1 MTTTRTSPRT
11 IPDAMQQRRSRLVVP
26 TRSAL
31 GPLAPVIALMLG
43 VVLAVTPMVAATPP
57 MPTPPADAEP
67 TTPPPIPD
75 AQASPRAVLE
85 FLIGADSSVGAP
97 AVAGCFTKDA
107 LPPTAAVRDRVV
119 RDLRSAL
126 AWLGWNEETSASLP
140 KADDAKIRTVVFPA
154 SDSMPPEIRD
164 RSTALEKRTGGKWRV
179 EIVRGEDGAYRFA
192 KEAVMASELDAVTD
206 AIIADRRE
214 RAGTAEEEKS
224 EPGNLAE
231 WVNLNGPDWML
242 QRFVFLA
249 VWQWIGLGLIILVG
263 LIVDTLTRFVAR
275 RIFRSMSHRLKAG
288 PDDDAV
294 RRASRS
300 IGVVAATL
308 IWLLLINFL
317 ELPIAGL
324 TILQPAAQ
332 FAFVLSLLWAG
343 WRSIDLLADFISVK
357 VAASENKLDD
367 ILVPMVRKTAKVLL
381 VIFGLLNVAPIL
393 GLNLG
398 PLLAAVGIGSFGFAF
413 AFKNSLEN
421 LFGSVTVILDRPFHV
436 GDWVVIDGV
445 EGNVE
450 TVGLRSTRV
459 RTFYNSL
466 VTIPNANLITD
477 KVDNYGARRYR
488 RWSTKVGILYGT
500 PPARV
505 DAFCEAIRELVREHP
520 YTRKDYYQVWL
531 NGFGDSALEILVYV
545 FWEAPDWQTELRER
559 HRLMLDMIRIAGE
572 LGIDFAF
579 PTQTLQ
585 IQRADPPNEPKD
597 PNLDAADPRAAMR
610 TGRSAVR
617 DVTDGDQWKSTKPPP
632 YTFLSA
638 KDTARLD
645 EMGEEQAAKTE
656 ERLAERRSAQDAARA
671 KAEEAE
677 GDQIDQADQ
686 VDQRQSGGE

>member
-1 MTTTRTSPRT
+1 MRTRWIDLVAPMRAASGRSTS
-11 IPDAMQQRRSRLVVP
+11 MVV
-26 TRSAL
+26 
-31 GPLAPVIALMLG
+31 LMLG
-43 VVLAVTPMVAATPP
+43 LVVATTPMAMATPP
-57 MPTPPADAEP
+57 IPTPAAEAEP
-67 TTPPPIPD
+67 TKPPPIPD
-75 AQASPRAVLE
+75 AQASPRAVIE
-85 FLIGADSSVGAP
+85 FLVDADSSVGAP

-107 LPPTAAVRDRVV
+107 LPPTAAVRERIIGDFRN
-119 RDLRSAL
+119 AL
-126 AWLGWNEETSASLP
+126 TWLGWTEETAASLP
-140 KADDAKIRTVVFPA
+140 KAEDAKIRTVVFPA
-154 SDSMPPEIRD
+154 GDSLPDEMRQ
-164 RSTALEKRTGGKWRV
+164 RSTALEKRTGGNWRV
-179 EIVRGEDGAYRFA
+179 EIVRGEDGGYRFA
-192 KEAVMASELDAVTD
+192 KGAVAAAELDAVTD
-206 AIIADRRE
+206 AIAAFRRE
-214 RAGTAEEEKS
+214 RAGTAEQES
-224 EPGNLAE
+224 APPANLAD
-231 WVNLNGPDWML
+231 WVNLNGPEWIL

-249 VWQWIGLGLIILVG
+249 IWQWIGLGLIILVG
-263 LIVDTLTRFVAR
+263 IIVDTLTRFIAR
-275 RIFRSMSHRLKAG
+275 RAFRSLNRRMDAG
-288 PDDDAV
+288 PDDDTV

-300 IGVVAATL
+300 IGVVTATL
-308 IWLLLINFL
+308 TWLLLINLL

-324 TILQPAAQ
+324 SILQPAAQ
-332 FAFVLSLLWAG
+332 FAFVLALLWAG
-343 WRSIDLLADFISVK
+343 WRSIDLLADLVSAK
-357 VAASENKLDD
+357 VAISENKLDD
-367 ILVPMVRKTAKVLL
+367 ILVPMIRKTAKVLL

-477 KVDNYGARRYR
+477 KVDNYGERRYR

-579 PTQTLQ
+579 PTRTLQ

-597 PNLDAADPRAAMR
+597 PDLDAADPRIAMR
-610 TGRSAVR
+610 TGRTAVR
-617 DVTDGDQWKSTKPPP
+617 DVTDGDEWKSTKPPP

-645 EMGEEQAAKTE
+645 EMGDEKAAKAE
-656 ERLAERRSAQDAARA
+656 DRLAAINSAKNAARA
-671 KAEEAE
+671 EAE
-677 GDQIDQADQ
+677 AETEDGEQSDQ

>member
-1 MTTTRTSPRT
+1 MRNRRT
-11 IPDAMQQRRSRLVVP
+11 IRNRPGVFAVPNRKAPVRL
-26 TRSAL
+26 TL
-31 GPLAPVIALMLG
+31 VIALLLG
-43 VVLAVTPMVAATPP
+43 ATLAATPMVAATPP
-57 MPTPPADAEP
+57 IPTPPAEAEP
-67 TTPPPIPD
+67 TIPPPIPD
-75 AQASPRAVLE
+75 AQESPRAVLE
-85 FLIGADSSVGAP
+85 FLLEADSSVGAP
-97 AVAGCFTKDA
+97 AVAGCFTQDA
-107 LPPTAAVRDRVV
+107 LPPTAAVRDRII
-119 RDLRSAL
+119 RDLRNAL
-126 AWLGWNEETSASLP
+126 VWLGWNDTALSLLP

-154 SDSMPPEIRD
+154 TDSMPAEMQA
-164 RSTALEKRTGGKWRV
+164 RSASLEKRTGGKWRV
-179 EIVRGEDGAYRFA
+179 EIVRGEDGGYRFA
-192 KEAVMASELDAVTD
+192 KEAVVASELDAVTD
-206 AIIADRRE
+206 AIIAYRRE
-214 RAGTAEEEKS
+214 RAGTAEAEE
-224 EPGNLAE
+224 PTAGNLAE
-231 WVNLNGPDWML
+231 WVNLNGADWL
-242 QRFVFLA
+242 LERFVFLA
-249 VWQWIGLGLIILVG
+249 VWQWIGLGLVILVG
-263 LIVDTLTRFVAR
+263 LIVDAVTRFLTRRVLRSVNR
-275 RIFRSMSHRLKAG
+275 RMASG
-288 PDDDAV
+288 PDDDAI

-300 IGVVAATL
+300 LGVVAATL
-308 IWLLLINFL
+308 IWLLLINVL

-324 TILQPAAQ
+324 SILQPAAQ
-332 FAFVLSLLWAG
+332 FAFVLALLWAG
-343 WRSIDLLADFISVK
+343 WRSIDLVAELVSAK
-357 VAASENKLDD
+357 VAISENKLDD

-531 NGFGDSALEILVYV
+531 NGFGDSSLEILVYV

-579 PTQTLQ
+579 PTRTLQ
-585 IQRADPPNEPKD
+585 IQRADPPIEPKD
-597 PNLDAADPRAAMR
+597 PDLDAADPRNAMR
-610 TGRSAVR
+610 VGRTAVR
-617 DVTDGDQWKSTKPPP
+617 DVTDGDEWKSTKPPP

-638 KDTARLD
+638 NDTARLD
-645 EMGEEQAAKTE
+645 AMDDAQAAKAE
-656 ERLAERRSAQDAARA
+656 DRLAALNSAKDAARA
-671 KAEEAE
+671 EAE
-677 GDQIDQADQ
+677 AATEDGEQSDQ

>member
-1 MTTTRTSPRT
+1 M
-11 IPDAMQQRRSRLVVP
+11 MKNRRSNRWLGGGTWRGSSYRTTSTLV
-26 TRSAL
+26 
-31 GPLAPVIALMLG
+31 LMLG
-43 VVLAVTPMVAATPP
+43 MALAATPITAATPP
-57 MPTPPADAEP
+57 MPTPPADAET

-107 LPPTAAVRDRVV
+107 LPPTAAVRDRIV
-119 RDLRSAL
+119 RDLRNTL
-126 AWLGWNEETSASLP
+126 TWLGWDQETSASLP
-140 KADDAKIRTVVFPA
+140 KAEDAKIRTVVFPA
-154 SDSMPPEIRD
+154 TDSMPPGMRE
-164 RSTALEKRTGGKWRV
+164 RSAILEKRTGGKWRV
-179 EIVRGEDGAYRFA
+179 EIVRGEDGGYRFT
-192 KEAVMASELDAVTD
+192 KESVAPSELDAVTE
-206 AIIADRRE
+206 AIIAFRRE
-214 RAGTAEEEKS
+214 QGGASEAGAAA
-224 EPGNLAE
+224 PGNLAE

-242 QRFVFLA
+242 ERFVFLA
-249 VWQWIGLGLIILVG
+249 VWQWIGLGLVILLG
-263 LIVDTLTRFVAR
+263 IIVDTTTRFIAR
-275 RIFRSMSHRLKAG
+275 RVFRSLNRRIDSG
-288 PDDDAV
+288 PDDDSV

-308 IWLLLINFL
+308 VWLLLINIL

-324 TILQPAAQ
+324 SILQPAAQ
-332 FAFVLSLLWAG
+332 FAFVLALLWAG
-343 WRSIDLLADFISVK
+343 WRSIDLLADLVSAK
-357 VAASENKLDD
+357 VAASDNKLDD
-367 ILVPMVRKTAKVLL
+367 ILVPMLRKTAKVLL

-488 RWSTKVGILYGT
+488 RWSTKVGVLYGT

-531 NGFGDSALEILVYV
+531 NGFGDSSLEILVYV

-579 PTQTLQ
+579 PTRTLQ

-597 PNLDAADPRAAMR
+597 PDLDAADRRVAMR
-610 TGRSAVR
+610 TGRTAVR
-617 DVTDGDQWKSTKPPP
+617 DVTDGDEWKSMKPPP

-638 KDTARLD
+638 SDTARLD
-645 EMGEEQAAKTE
+645 AMNDEKAAEAEDRLAARNAAK
-656 ERLAERRSAQDAARA
+656 DAARA
-671 KAEEAE
+671 EAE
-677 GDQIDQADQ
+677 SEAGDGEQLDQA
-686 VDQRQSGGE
+686 DQRQSGGE

>member
-1 MTTTRTSPRT
+1 MRKPWTRL
-11 IPDAMQQRRSRLVVP
+11 A
-26 TRSAL
+26 
-31 GPLAPVIALMLG
+31 GPMLPIIVLMLG
-43 VVLAVTPMVAATPP
+43 VVLAATTTTTTVAATPP
-57 MPTPPADAEP
+57 MPTPPAKTET

-75 AQASPRAVLE
+75 AQASPQAVLE
-85 FLIGADSSVGAP
+85 FLIDADSSVGAP

-107 LPPTAAVRDRVV
+107 LPPTAAVRDRII
-119 RDLRSAL
+119 RDFRNAL
-126 AWLGWNEETSASLP
+126 AWLGWNDEIAASLP
-140 KADDAKIRTVVFPA
+140 LAADAKIRTVVFPA
-154 SDSMPPEIRD
+154 TDSMPPEMRR
-164 RSTALEKRTGGKWRV
+164 RSAALEKRTGGKWRV
-179 EIVRGEDGAYRFA
+179 EIVRGEDGGYRFA
-192 KEAVMASELDAVTD
+192 KEAVVASELDAVTD
-206 AIIADRRE
+206 AIIAYRRE
-214 RAGTAEEEKS
+214 RSGTAEEEAAES
-224 EPGNLAE
+224 TNLAE
-231 WVNLNGPDWML
+231 WVNLNGADWL
-242 QRFVFLA
+242 LERFVFLA
-249 VWQWIGLGLIILVG
+249 VWQWIGLGLVILVG
-263 LIVDTLTRFVAR
+263 IIIDTITRFVAR
-275 RIFRSMSHRLKAG
+275 RVLHSLNRRVDGG
-288 PDDDAV
+288 PDEDV
-294 RRASRS
+294 IRKSSRS

-308 IWLLLINFL
+308 VWLLLLNVL

-324 TILQPAAQ
+324 SILQPAAQ
-332 FAFVLSLLWAG
+332 FAFVLALLWAG
-343 WRSIDLLADFISVK
+343 WRSIDLLADLVSAK
-357 VAASENKLDD
+357 VAISENKLDD
-367 ILVPMVRKTAKVLL
+367 ILVPMIRKTAKVLL

-421 LFGSVTVILDRPFHV
+421 LFGSITVILDRPFHV

-500 PPARV
+500 PTARV

-531 NGFGDSALEILVYV
+531 NGFGDSSLEILVYV

-579 PTQTLQ
+579 PTRTLQ
-585 IQRADPPNEPKD
+585 IQRADPPNEPTD
-597 PNLDAADPRAAMR
+597 PGLDAADPRIAMR
-610 TGRSAVR
+610 TGRTAVR
-617 DVTDGDQWKSTKPPP
+617 DVTEGDEWKSNKPPP

-645 EMGEEQAAKTE
+645 AMGEEKAAKAE
-656 ERLAERRSAQDAARA
+656 DRLASLNSAKDAARA
-671 KAEEAE
+671 EAEKEAAAE
-677 GDQIDQADQ
+677 GDQADQIDQ

>member
-1 MTTTRTSPRT
+1 MTSRKRETGTTLGRRPMRGSGVGDGTAGRRTARGCST
-11 IPDAMQQRRSRLVVP
+11 IATVLLG
-26 TRSAL
+26 AL
-31 GPLAPVIALMLG
+31 LLA
-43 VVLAVTPMVAATPP
+43 TPAFAATPP
-57 MPTPPADAEP
+57 MPTPPTEDA
-67 TTPPPIPD
+67 TAKPPPIPD
-75 AQASPRAVLE
+75 AEASPRAVLE
-85 FLIGADSSVGAP
+85 FVLDADSSAGTP
-97 AVAGCFTKDA
+97 AVVGCFKKDS

-119 RDLRSAL
+119 RDFRTAL
-126 AWLGWNEETSASLP
+126 IWLGWNETTSAALP
-140 KADDAKIRTVVFPA
+140 EADAAKMRTVVFPA
-154 SDSMPPEIRD
+154 GEAMPPAMRE
-164 RSTALEKRTGGKWRV
+164 RSTILEKRTGGNWRV
-179 EIVRGEDGAYRFA
+179 EIVRGDDGGYRFA
-192 KEAVMASELDAVTD
+192 KEAVASAQLDAVLD
-206 AIIADRRE
+206 AIAAFKRE
-214 RAGTAEEEKS
+214 GSGTAEETQTA
-224 EPGNLAE
+224 PRNLAE
-231 WVNLNGPDWML
+231 WVNLHGADWML
-242 QRFVFLA
+242 ERFVFLA
-249 VWQWIGLGLIILVG
+249 IWQWIGLGLIILVG
-263 LIVDTLTRFVAR
+263 IVIDTVIRFIAR
-275 RIFRSMSHRLKAG
+275 RAFRSVNRRLDAG
-288 PDDDAV
+288 PDDEAV

-308 IWLLLINFL
+308 TWLLLINLL

-324 TILQPAAQ
+324 AILQPAAQ
-332 FAFVLSLLWAG
+332 FAFVLALLWAG
-343 WRSIDLLADFISVK
+343 WRSIDLLADLVGAK
-357 VAASENKLDD
+357 VAVSENKLDD

-466 VTIPNANLITD
+466 VTIPNANLITN

-531 NGFGDSALEILVYV
+531 NGFGDSSLEILVYV

-579 PTQTLQ
+579 PTRTLQ
-585 IQRADPPNEPKD
+585 VQRADPPNEPKD
-597 PNLDAADPRAAMR
+597 PDLDSADRRAAMR
-610 TGRSAVR
+610 SGRTAVR
-617 DVTDGDQWKSTKPPP
+617 AVTEGDDWKSTKPPP

-638 KDTARLD
+638 KETARLD
-645 EMGEEQAAKTE
+645 EMGEDRAAETE
-656 ERLAERRSAQDAARA
+656 DRLAERQSARDAVRA
-671 KAEEAE
+671 EAEETNR
-677 GDQIDQADQ
+677 DQ